1 MNPEL
6 RNFLQKPAAGSVLTV
21 AAGIS
26 FFFNLMCLPLVGRA
40 GASVPYA
47 DTNRLAFLG
56 VLGITFALAALAT
69 WAKMLR
75 RKEDKSPLPI
85 WSLGLC
91 AVCTALF
98 ILLMTGLLAV

>member
-1 MNPEL
+1 MNSQFKQ
-6 RNFLQKPAAGSVLTV
+6 FLQKPVVGSVLTV

-40 GASVPYA
+40 GSSVP
-47 DTNRLAFLG
+47 DVDKNKLAFLG
-56 VLGITFALAALAT
+56 VLGLTFALAALAT

-75 RKEDKSPLPI
+75 RSGDKSPLPI

-91 AVCTALF
+91 AVCTVLF
-98 ILLMTGLLAV
+98 VLLMAGLLAV